1 MQAVQLVKAQRVL
14 AGLQEGTAPALKPV
28 PGRALA
34 LDLEAGT
41 AVGEQQEACGAGDQV
56 PARAADRI
64 GGLLCEAT
72 REDTFQRLR
81 PADDGAVA
89 FRAKQVVAHA
99 MVLRKSR
106 FAGEMLLRVEGVGG
120 RDGLRV
126 LDIERAAGQEL
137 VEEPGAAG

>member
-1 MQAVQLVKAQRVL
+1 
-14 AGLQEGTAPALKPV
+14 
-28 PGRALA
+28 
-34 LDLEAGT
+34 
-41 AVGEQQEACGAGDQV
+41 
-56 PARAADRI
+56 
-64 GGLLCEAT
+64 
-72 REDTFQRLR
+72 
-81 PADDGAVA
+81 
-89 FRAKQVVAHA
+89 